1 MTVAILSISGLPK
14 MSDLS
19 RLTEFAFCLTV
30 LTRNVRGQCG
40 RVLLVK
46 VITCLK
52 LAFEQY
58 TVRVLV

>member
-1 MTVAILSISGLPK
+1 MSISGLPE

-19 RLTEFAFCLTV
+19 RLTEFASCLTV

-40 RVLLVK
+40 RVLLVE
-46 VITCLK
+46 VIACLK
-52 LAFEQY
+52 LALEQH